1 MRVLGGRAAP
11 TVSLTMEV
19 DSATNPLDAS
29 GDPRLPGRSVRR
41 PSVDS
46 ATDAL
51 LADLFIHATNC
62 VRAFG
67 DFHLAVSAGEE
78 IEPALMRLM
87 YDPGFRE
94 FPWTRTRLWMV
105 DELDV
110 PGDDPRC
117 RGTRLV
123 ETIVACSGIPE
134 AQFMPL
140 SCLEGPG
147 PYEAR
152 LREHLEWRERGQDR
166 IDCCLFATRPA
177 GDIEAFGSHGGVVL
191 GERYIRSARL
201 ISVLV
206 SEPRGDGMALLERWA
221 GSRRD
226 RLVPLGGD
234 LVWYLGDREDLGLP
248 LAD

>member
-1 MRVLGGRAAP
+1 MAG
-11 TVSLTMEV
+11 V
-19 DSATNPLDAS
+19 DTTNPFSTPGDS
-29 GDPRLPGRSVRR
+29 GLPGRSVRR
-41 PSVDS
+41 PSVDL

-67 DFHLAVSAGEE
+67 DFHLAVSAGEQ

-87 YDPGFRE
+87 YDPGFRD

-110 PGDDPRC
+110 PGDDPR
-117 RGTRLV
+117 RRSTRLL
-123 ETIVACSGIPE
+123 ETIVACSGMPE
-134 AQFMPL
+134 AQFLPL
-140 SCLEGPG
+140 TCGDGPRA
-147 PYEAR
+147 YEAR

-166 IDCCLFATRPA
+166 IDCCLFATRPV
-177 GDIEAFGSHGGVVL
+177 GDIEAFTSHAGVVL
-191 GERYIRSARL
+191 GEEFIRSARL

-206 SEPRGDGMALLERWA
+206 SEPRDAAAESLQRWA
-221 GSRRD
+221 LTNRH

-234 LVWYLGDREDLGLP
+234 LVWYLGDREDPGIA

>member
-1 MRVLGGRAAP
+1 MRVRGGRAAP

-19 DSATNPLDAS
+19 GPVTNPLNAS

-94 FPWTRTRLWMV
+94 FPWTRTIRDAAGRGWSKRSS
-105 DELDV
+105 
-110 PGDDPRC
+110 PARAFPTRSSC
-117 RGTRLV
+117 R
-123 ETIVACSGIPE
+123 
-134 AQFMPL
+134 
-140 SCLEGPG
+140 
-147 PYEAR
+147 
-152 LREHLEWRERGQDR
+152 
-166 IDCCLFATRPA
+166 
-177 GDIEAFGSHGGVVL
+177 
-191 GERYIRSARL
+191 
-201 ISVLV
+201 
-206 SEPRGDGMALLERWA
+206 
-221 GSRRD
+221 
-226 RLVPLGGD
+226 
-234 LVWYLGDREDLGLP
+234 
-248 LAD
+248 